1 MWQLEVACELLLTE
15 CRLVTAGVLSK
26 KGSFQIGAVLW
37 VGMFLRG
44 LGKERNWIRERH
56 SRESKYIQGVFE
68 ISAQILISSY
78 WLHGEFGKKYLKNSV
93 KK

>member
-37 VGMFLRG
+37 VGMFLWG
-44 LGKERNWIRERH
+44 LGKRGIRYEKGIVQKANTYR
-56 SRESKYIQGVFE
+56 VF
-68 ISAQILISSY
+68 
-78 WLHGEFGKKYLKNSV
+78 LK
-93 KK
+93 

>member
-15 CRLVTAGVLSK
+15 CRLVTAGVLPK

-44 LGKERNWIRERH
+44 LGKERNQKGIVEKANTYR
-56 SRESKYIQGVFE
+56 VF
-68 ISAQILISSY
+68 
-78 WLHGEFGKKYLKNSV
+78 LK
-93 KK
+93 